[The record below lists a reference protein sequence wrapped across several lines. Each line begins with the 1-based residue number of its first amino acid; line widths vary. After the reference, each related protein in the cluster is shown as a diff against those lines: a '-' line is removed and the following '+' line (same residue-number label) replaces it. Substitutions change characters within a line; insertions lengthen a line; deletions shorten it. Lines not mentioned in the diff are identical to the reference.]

1 MGMEVN
7 NNVYRLLLSFIVT
20 AFVSA
25 AQNLSFIEPIIP
37 PNVDEVALPY
47 YTAGDEVTI
56 SWVTPFEKTTL
67 LVYQLR
73 DNHNWAYGILAGMY
87 LQLCSRA
94 SPEGGT
100 WCSHRHDIYAFR

>member
-1 MGMEVN
+1 MGMEVKK
-7 NNVYRLLLSFIVT
+7 NNVLSLIVLFIAT
-20 AFVSA
+20 TLVSA

-37 PNVDEVALPY
+37 PNVHGVALPY

-73 DNHNWAYGILAGMY
+73 DDQNWAYGILAGMY
-87 LQLCSRA
+87 SQLCSRA

-100 WCSHRHDIYAFR
+100 